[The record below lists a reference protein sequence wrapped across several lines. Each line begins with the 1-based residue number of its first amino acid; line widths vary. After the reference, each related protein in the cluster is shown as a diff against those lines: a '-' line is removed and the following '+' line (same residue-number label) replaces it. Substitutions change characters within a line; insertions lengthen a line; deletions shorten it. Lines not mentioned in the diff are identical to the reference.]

1 MIPLLDTGATSRQPL
16 GDGGPQAGGSGFVAW
31 LTVIVTV
38 YVLLVAVGVIGSG
51 FRQVFG
57 GPEGVQSLFIFATNP
72 FVGLVLGILAT
83 ALIQSSSTVTSI
95 IVGLVAGG
103 VPVAVAI
110 PMVMGANVGTTV
122 TNTLVS
128 FGHVNRPEEFR
139 RAFAAAT
146 VHDFFNLLSI
156 LIFLPLELAF
166 GFLEKLSGA
175 ATHVIENIG
184 PVDASGTGIV
194 KVLVGAGT
202 GLVESLTSSLPEMW
216 AGSFLIVAG
225 IAFIL
230 LSIMYLGNALKA
242 VFVGRAQNFL
252 QAAVGKGPV
261 TGIFSGTLVTV
272 LVQSSSTTTSIIV
285 PLAGSG
291 VIGLHQVYPFTL
303 GANIGTT
310 ITALLAATAI
320 TGATH
325 AAAHQIAIAH
335 FLYNLLGVM
344 VIYSIPWLRRIPTA
358 GAEWIARLGSERKGW
373 AVAYIVCVFFGVP
386 AALVFARAWLS

>member
-1 MIPLLDTGATSRQPL
+1 MKPEEPKSILSRVVP
-16 GDGGPQAGGSGFVAW
+16 W
-31 LTVIVTV
+31 LIVIVAL
-38 YVLLVAVGVIGSG
+38 YVLLVAVGVIGKG

-57 GPEGVQSLFIFATNP
+57 GPEGVESLFVFATNP

-103 VPVAVAI
+103 MPIAVAV

-128 FGHVNRPEEFR
+128 FGHVNRPGEFR
-139 RAFAAAT
+139 NAFAAAT

-175 ATHVIENIG
+175 VTHVVENIG
-184 PVDASGTGIV
+184 TVDASGKGIV
-194 KVLVGAGT
+194 KVVVGT
-202 GLVESLTSSLPEMW
+202 GTRFVESLTSPLPDLW
-216 AGSFLIVAG
+216 AGSILIVGG
-225 IAFIL
+225 IALIL
-230 LSIMYLGNALKA
+230 LSIMYLGRALKT
-242 VFVGRAQNFL
+242 VFVGRTQRFL

-291 VIGLHQVYPFTL
+291 VIGLRHVYPFTL

-325 AAAHQIAIAH
+325 AVAHQIAIAH
-335 FLYNLLGVM
+335 FLYNLLGVV
-344 VIYSIPWLRRIPTA
+344 VIYSIPWLRRIPMA
-358 GAEWIARLGSERKGW
+358 GAEWIARLGSERKGL
-373 AVAYIVCVFFGVP
+373 AVAYILSVFFGVP
-386 AALVFARAWLS
+386 GALVFSGAWLS

>member
-1 MIPLLDTGATSRQPL
+1 MEPTKQSAAGSRILPWIVVLLS
-16 GDGGPQAGGSGFVAW
+16 
-31 LTVIVTV
+31 V
-38 YVLLVAVGVIGSG
+38 YVLLVAVGVIGKG
-51 FRQVFG
+51 FRHVFG
-57 GPEGVQSLFIFATNP
+57 GAEGVESLFMFATNP

-83 ALIQSSSTVTSI
+83 ALVQSSSTVTSI

-103 VPVAVAI
+103 MPIAVAI

-128 FGHVNRPEEFR
+128 FGHVRRPGEFR
-139 RAFAAAT
+139 NAFAAAT

-166 GFLEKLSGA
+166 GVIEMLSGA
-175 ATHVIENIG
+175 MTHVIENIG
-184 PVDASGTGIV
+184 SVGASGRGV
-194 KVLVGAGT
+194 FKVVIGAGV
-202 GLVESLTSSLPEMW
+202 GFVESLTSSLPEHW
-216 AGSFLIVAG
+216 AGSIQIVAG
-225 IAFIL
+225 IALIL
-230 LSIMYLGNALKA
+230 LSIMYLGNTLKT
-242 VFVGRAQNFL
+242 VFAGRARNFL
-252 QAAVGKGPV
+252 RAAVGKGPV

-291 VIGLHQVYPFTL
+291 VIGLRHVYPFTL

-325 AAAHQIAIAH
+325 AVAHQIAIAH
-335 FLYNLLGVM
+335 FLYNLLGVI
-344 VIYSIPWLRRIPTA
+344 VIYGVPWLRGIPLA
-358 GAEWIARLGSERKGW
+358 GAEWIARLGSERKW
-373 AVAYIVCVFFGVP
+373 LAVAYILCVFFGVP
-386 AALVFARAWLS
+386 AALVYLKVLLS

>member
-1 MIPLLDTGATSRQPL
+1 MDSAKQTAVRP
-16 GDGGPQAGGSGFVAW
+16 GFVHW
-31 LTVIVTV
+31 LIVILAL
-38 YVLLVAVGVIGSG
+38 YVLLVAVGVIGKG

-57 GPEGVQSLFIFATNP
+57 GAEGVESLFMFATNP

-103 VPVAVAI
+103 MPIAVAI

-122 TNTLVS
+122 TNTIVS
-128 FGHVNRPEEFR
+128 FGHANRPGEFR
-139 RAFAAAT
+139 SAFAAAT

-166 GFLEKLSGA
+166 GFLERLSGVL
-175 ATHVIENIG
+175 THVVENIEA
-184 PVDASGTGIV
+184 VDASGKSIV
-194 KVLVGAGT
+194 KVVVGAGT
-202 GLVESLTSSLPEMW
+202 RFVESLASFLPDLW
-216 AGSFLIVAG
+216 SGSVLIVAG
-225 IAFIL
+225 IAMIL
-230 LSIMYLGNALKA
+230 LSIMYLGKSLKA
-242 VFVGRAQNFL
+242 VFVGRAQRFL

-261 TGIFSGTLVTV
+261 TGICSGTLVTV

-291 VIGLHQVYPFTL
+291 VIGLRHVYPFTL

-325 AAAHQIAIAH
+325 AVAHQIAIAH
-335 FLYNLLGVM
+335 FLYNLLGVI
-344 VIYSIPWLRRIPTA
+344 VIYSIPWLRRIPLA
-358 GAEWIARLGSERKGW
+358 GAEWIARMGSERKGW
-373 AVAYIVCVFFGVP
+373 AIAYILSVFFGVP
-386 AALVFARAWLS
+386 GALVFGSAWLP

>member
-1 MIPLLDTGATSRQPL
+1 MDPTKQSAAGSRTLPWIVVLLS
-16 GDGGPQAGGSGFVAW
+16 
-31 LTVIVTV
+31 V
-38 YVLLVAVGVIGSG
+38 YVLLVAVGVIGKG
-51 FRQVFG
+51 FRHAFG
-57 GPEGVQSLFIFATNP
+57 GAEGVESLFVFATNP

-103 VPVAVAI
+103 MPIAVAI

-128 FGHVNRPEEFR
+128 FGHVRRPGEFR
-139 RAFAAAT
+139 NAFAAAT

-166 GFLEKLSGA
+166 GVIELLSGA
-175 ATHVIENIG
+175 MTHVVENIG
-184 PVDASGTGIV
+184 SVDASGKGV
-194 KVLVGAGT
+194 FKVVVGAGV
-202 GLVESLTSSLPEMW
+202 GFVESLTSSLPEHW
-216 AGSFLIVAG
+216 AGSIQIAAG
-225 IAFIL
+225 IALIL
-230 LSIMYLGNALKA
+230 LSIMCLGNTLRT
-242 VFVGRAQNFL
+242 VFAGRARDFL
-252 QAAVGKGPV
+252 RAAVGKGPV
-261 TGIFSGTLVTV
+261 TGIISGTLVTV

-291 VIGLHQVYPFTL
+291 VIGLRHVYPFTL

-325 AAAHQIAIAH
+325 AVAHQIAIAH
-335 FLYNLLGVM
+335 FLYNLLGVI
-344 VIYSIPWLRRIPTA
+344 VIYGVPWLRRVPTA
-358 GAEWIARLGSERKGW
+358 GAEWIARLGSERKW
-373 AVAYIVCVFFGVP
+373 LAVAYILCVFFGVP
-386 AALVFARAWLS
+386 AALVYLKAGLS